1 MNNILN
7 LLEPLLPKTFD
18 QNEIFVLLI
27 MVLCICIFVIVH
39 HLDPQ
44 LLQTKI
50 IALFVFNILFSTVGD
65 RMLAEPP
72 LDLYDTLDYGHG
84 ELFDSVLQILV
95 YPIPVILYI
104 HFYQKYNP
112 NKIVSIVL
120 YAFVL
125 VLLEWTSEKFF
136 NVFQYKEW
144 KIVYSYGFYC
154 FVLALNLLFAG
165 LIKRLIGREQS
176 KKRSSANS

>member
-27 MVLCICIFVIVH
+27 MVLCICSFVIVH

-44 LLQTKI
+44 LLQTEI

-72 LDLYDTLDYGHG
+72 LDLYDTLD
-84 ELFDSVLQILV
+84 
-95 YPIPVILYI
+95 
-104 HFYQKYNP
+104 
-112 NKIVSIVL
+112 
-120 YAFVL
+120 
-125 VLLEWTSEKFF
+125 
-136 NVFQYKEW
+136 
-144 KIVYSYGFYC
+144 
-154 FVLALNLLFAG
+154 
-165 LIKRLIGREQS
+165 
-176 KKRSSANS
+176 

>member
-1 MNNILN
+1 
-7 LLEPLLPKTFD
+7 
-18 QNEIFVLLI
+18 
-27 MVLCICIFVIVH
+27 
-39 HLDPQ
+39 
-44 LLQTKI
+44 
-50 IALFVFNILFSTVGD
+50 
-65 RMLAEPP
+65 
-72 LDLYDTLDYGHG
+72 
-84 ELFDSVLQILV
+84 
-95 YPIPVILYI
+95 I

-154 FVLALNLLFAG
+154 FALALNLLFAG